1 MAKKKSPPKKVEK
14 KPEPEIEKN
23 GGSSGLIKILIIAGT
38 FFAIAALSIVTK
50 GLDNNWPSVITKGLD
65 NNWPSVNV
73 VAIRIVLLSL
83 CTVVYFLML
92 YRTRASRQN
101 EGPKPQTGKK

>member
-1 MAKKKSPPKKVEK
+1 MVNPEVMAKKKSPPKKVEK

-50 GLDNNWPSVITKGLD
+50 GLDNNWPSV
-65 NNWPSVNV
+65 NV